1 MHTDTEKSITSS
13 QNRIETNASEALSST
28 GNHVLKEESGT
39 YGSAKGAH
47 ARRND
52 GGLEDSAA
60 VLSRIKYLM
69 ASAPCTASQAM
80 DMLGISPLD
89 RSQYLAKL

>member
-1 MHTDTEKSITSS
+1 M
-13 QNRIETNASEALSST
+13 RIDMKKNI
-28 GNHVLKEESGT
+28 LKEDYGT
-39 YGSAKGAH
+39 YGSAKGVH

-52 GGLEDSAA
+52 PQLEDSAV

>member
-1 MHTDTEKSITSS
+1 MHTDVEKSF
-13 QNRIETNASEALSST
+13 
-28 GNHVLKEESGT
+28 LKEESGT
-39 YGSAKGAH
+39 YGSARKVH
-47 ARRND
+47 AKRND
-52 GGLEDSAA
+52 PRLEDSAV

-89 RSQYLAKL
+89 RSRYLAKL